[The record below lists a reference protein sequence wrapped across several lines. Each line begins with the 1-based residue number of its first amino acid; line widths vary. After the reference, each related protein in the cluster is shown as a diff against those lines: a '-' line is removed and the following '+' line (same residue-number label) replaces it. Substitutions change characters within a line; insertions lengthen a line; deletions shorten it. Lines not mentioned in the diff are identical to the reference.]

1 MQPSVVRSRAETAET
16 AQTVVG
22 AARSPPVKR
31 QRWRLDPVPALGVLA
46 TIGLWY
52 LASLLIGRYMPPP
65 HEVFANA
72 TRNLV
77 ASDYFVGLG
86 LPEGGYLPHLLYTS
100 MTVVLGVAIGV
111 ALGCLLGLLSARW
124 RVADQITEPV
134 VSIFGTVPI
143 LVAAPFFLIWF
154 GLVASAQ
161 LILVAFYTTVI
172 MHIYSLQAVRNVHP
186 KYVEFARTLGAASGM
201 IFLRV
206 VLPGAVPE
214 IAGGVR
220 VAFAAS
226 WGLAAI
232 AELLGSRYG
241 VGYAIL
247 TFESVYDL
255 TSIMTIILLL
265 GLIALVMDW
274 LIGRARAWITR
285 WAESAAA

>member
-1 MQPSVVRSRAETAET
+1 MQPSISRLRAEKIET
-16 AQTVVG
+16 TGTG
-22 AARSPPVKR
+22 AGNAASPASRPLRQQPDPMPV
-31 QRWRLDPVPALGVLA
+31 LGVIA

-52 LASLLIGRYMPPP
+52 LGSWLIGRYMPPP
-65 HEVFANA
+65 HEVFINA
-72 TRNLV
+72 ALNLV

-100 MTVVLGVAIGV
+100 MTVALGVAIGV
-111 ALGCLLGLLSARW
+111 GLGCLTGLLSARW
-124 RVADQITEPV
+124 PVVDQITDP
-134 VSIFGTVPI
+134 IIATFGTVPI

-172 MHIYSLQAVRNVHP
+172 MHIYSLQAVRNLHP
-186 KYVEFARTLGAASGM
+186 KYVEFARTLGASSQA

-206 VLPGAVPE
+206 LLPGAVPE
-214 IAGGVR
+214 IFGGLR

-255 TSIMTIILLL
+255 ASIMTIILLL
-265 GLIALVMDW
+265 GLIALAMDW
-274 LIGRARAWITR
+274 LIGRARAWVTR
-285 WAESAAA
+285 WAESAA